1 VEGAGIVM
9 QPYYSAAPLVASGQL
24 VALLPQWQPQNMGIY
39 AIYASRRQMPAALR
53 ALLDFLVAWFAGHPR
68 WLSLTTEK

>member
-1 VEGAGIVM
+1 
-9 QPYYSAAPLVASGQL
+9 
-24 VALLPQWQPQNMGIY
+24 MGIY

-68 WLSLTTEK
+68 WLSLQEEKR